1 MLTPLKVRRVTVK
14 EQAACCQRAVGLGR
28 RLRTYNIAPAAALK
42 CCNSALSLL
51 LLFAADSLINVLS
64 SRRRTASS
72 VQTSS
77 VQRSRTANT
86 VYSAIDCC
94 TTNEIVAGT
103 VTACLSQHCQTSAA
117 ANVFLCT
124 QCCCHLM
131 VAKQI
136 SVFAPGSH
144 NSAALSCNECSY
156 RW

>member
-103 VTACLSQHCQTSAA
+103 AAACLSQHCQTSPAA
-117 ANVFLCT
+117 KSIFVHSVLLSFDGRKTDICICSWVT
-124 QCCCHLM
+124 QFSRVKL
-131 VAKQI
+131 Q
-136 SVFAPGSH
+136 
-144 NSAALSCNECSY
+144 
-156 RW
+156 